1 MLYLLA
7 IAEMRKQQESVVRE
21 IRMLRLMRGAKGLAP
36 TLLVQGFPSLV
47 PAMLVLG
54 YSDERF

>member
-36 TLLVQGFPSLV
+36 TLLFSVV
-47 PAMLVLG
+47 KKM
-54 YSDERF
+54 ERSVE